1 MEYTYKGKDY
11 PKELSLNHKEV
22 LATLSKDP
30 LDITRR
36 EFEHLFDLP
45 TEELCADEEKL
56 ILWEL
61 GSQWGKNIEQLKAD
75 NTVHPFI
82 IRNSL
87 ITLLSSYSSS
97 SFEVVFEILRQSEDI
112 INFNLPDYKGFTY
125 ILPMLSM
132 IFEYQPELF
141 EQFLLEE
148 GLTDYSKRIV
158 AELLARM
165 GSENE
170 TNNDSYNKRIH
181 EELVDI
187 FSMVLDTYIADYPIG
202 KICDQY
208 VISHVVKAVVNAGLM
223 ELSEQLKSVYSKDMV
238 DKRIC
243 GELDINL
250 SVTKDLGA
258 TDLNYIE
265 TGTYPLMFLP
275 LYLLWDNPDNTDFG
289 EQEIYKAHE

>member
-1 MEYTYKGKDY
+1 MKYTYKGKLY
-11 PKELSLNHKEV
+11 PKELNLNHKEV

-45 TEELCADEEKL
+45 TEEFCADEEKL

-61 GSQWGKNIEQLKAD
+61 GNQWDKNKEQLKAD
-75 NTVHPFI
+75 DTVHPFI

-97 SFEVVFEILRQSEDI
+97 SFEVVLEILRQSDDI

-132 IFEYQPELF
+132 IFEYRPELF
-141 EQFLLEE
+141 EHFLLEE
-148 GLTDYSKRIV
+148 GLTGYSKRIV

-165 GSENE
+165 GCGNE
-170 TNNDSYNKRIH
+170 TNNDSYNKKIH

-187 FSMVLDTYIADYPIG
+187 FGKVLDAYIADYPVG
-202 KICDQY
+202 KFCDQY
-208 VISHVVKAVVNAGLM
+208 VISHVVKAVVNAGLK

-243 GELDINL
+243 GELDTNL
-250 SVTKDLGA
+250 SVMKDLGA

-265 TGTYPLMFLP
+265 TGTYPLMFMP
-275 LYLLWDNPDNTDFG
+275 VDLLWDNPDNIDFG
-289 EQEIYKAHE
+289 EQEIYKAHA